1 MSAGGDKQTPAQ
13 YPSPQA
19 RHFLVPENDYGITLE
34 HANLQI
40 DALLAG
46 HNLANL
52 LKMGEGMDWMPKPP
66 KFPSADQG
74 MEQGYGQVVAS
85 VRCPIGSDASR
96 TVISMS

>member
-1 MSAGGDKQTPAQ
+1 MPK
-13 YPSPQA
+13 
-19 RHFLVPENDYGITLE
+19 NDYGIALE

-52 LKMGEGMDWMPKPP
+52 LKMGEGMDCMPKPP
-66 KFPSADQG
+66 KFPSADQE

-85 VRCPIGSDASR
+85 VRCPIGSDAGR